1 MADTC
6 DLFLALTVDT
16 ITTYFVVKSIR
27 LLGGGQG
34 GEEKNVCACPLCV
47 RVHTHTL
54 RVMSC

>member
-16 ITTYFVVKSIR
+16 ITSYFVVKSITDCSVVAR
-27 LLGGGQG
+27 
-34 GEEKNVCACPLCV
+34 EEKNVCACPLCV